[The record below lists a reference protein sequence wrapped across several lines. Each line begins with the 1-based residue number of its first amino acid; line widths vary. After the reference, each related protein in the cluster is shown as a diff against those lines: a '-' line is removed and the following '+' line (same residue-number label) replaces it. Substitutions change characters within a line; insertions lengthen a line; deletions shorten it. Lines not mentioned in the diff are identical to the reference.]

1 MKICENLQTVREKYI
16 RLLDEAEI
24 PSVKASEIAEQLF
37 ALDLTVYS
45 KNYSFDSIIYNA
57 FAKSILDD
65 NISLHPEQIRIVEK
79 ILLENALIISAPT
92 SFGKTFCIFE
102 YIARYKPNNVVLVV
116 PTLALG
122 DEYFRKIIKK
132 YRNSFSEYKVHTNI
146 TKDDDFSVSNNN
158 IFILTH
164 DRVVNENLCGRLP
177 TIDFLVID
185 EVYKLATDKNNDRVL
200 VLNMAYY
207 RLSLKA
213 KKYVLLAPFIGAVEN
228 TEKLY
233 MKPVFWKTDYSPVI
247 NDVIQI
253 DLLLE
258 DDRNPMIKEV
268 LDAKC
273 KNDKTLIYFPTVTSM
288 NKYILKFI
296 KKEPIVDNLSTNVSN
311 FIKWAKEEI
320 HEDWCVIAA
329 LERGYLIHN
338 GQIPLGIRTF
348 QLDCYDSDENFSRML
363 CTSTLLEGVNT
374 TAKNIIITKPS
385 RKSNKKNSDFFEAFD
400 FFNLV
405 GRTGRLNES
414 LIGKAYYLKG
424 IDDPIFKKEAA
435 IKNIKFEL
443 TDDSKDID
451 IQKGDYEKH
460 SDFVAFIKELN
471 ITHEEYIDNIGVKV
485 RFDNVVAL
493 HKRYQ
498 KNNNEL
504 LRQLN
509 SFLENNKQGRFYL
522 VKVLY
527 LISGGVNNEDKPQD
541 AKLNASLIN
550 DFLNKKRLS
559 IKVVLNN
566 AIEHYGNRDIND
578 IISKAIRL
586 KESFIENSFY
596 NKVLIISYF
605 LKTDKVKN
613 ELIDVLNEKIISPI
627 ETLYF
632 ANSKNKKALID
643 LGVYDRDIEKI
654 LDIIGDDFEDA
665 VELRQR
671 LIKNRNRFNKIS
683 FISKYAIDRII
694 E

>member
-1 MKICENLQTVREKYI
+1 MKKYENLQTVREKYI

-24 PSVKASEIAEQLF
+24 PSVKASIIAEQLF

-45 KNYSFDSIIYNA
+45 KNYSFDSIVYNA

-79 ILLENALIISAPT
+79 ILIENALIISAPT

-102 YIARYKPNNVVLVV
+102 YIAKYKPNNVVLVV

-132 YRNSFSEYKVHTNI
+132 YRNSFSEYKIHTNI

-164 DRVVNENLCGRLP
+164 DRVVNENLCERLP

-213 KKYVLLAPFIGAVEN
+213 NKYVLLAPFIGAVEN
-228 TEKLY
+228 AEKLH

-258 DDRNPMIKEV
+258 DERNPMIKEV
-268 LDAKC
+268 LDSKC
-273 KNDKTLIYFPTVTSM
+273 RNDKTLIYFPTVSSM
-288 NKYILKFI
+288 NKYILDYI
-296 KKEPIVDNLSTNVSN
+296 KKEPIMDNLSTNVID
-311 FIKWAKEEI
+311 FINWAREEI
-320 HEDWCVIAA
+320 HEDWCVIVA

-348 QLDCYDSDENFSRML
+348 QLDCYDSDKTFNRML

-374 TAKNIIITKPS
+374 TAKNIIITRPS
-385 RKSNKKNSDFFEAFD
+385 RKSNKSNTDYFEAFD

-405 GRTGRLNES
+405 GRTGRLNENF
-414 LIGKAYYLKG
+414 IGKAYYLRG
-424 IDDPIFKKEAA
+424 PNDPIFEKEAA
-435 IKNIKFEL
+435 VKSIKFEL
-443 TDDSKDID
+443 TVDSKDID

-460 SDFVAFIKELN
+460 PDFIAFINELN
-471 ITHEEYIDNIGVKV
+471 ITHEDYINNIGVKV
-485 RFDNVVAL
+485 RFDNVVTMY
-493 HKRYQ
+493 KRYLEH
-498 KNNNEL
+498 KNEL
-504 LRQLN
+504 LEQLN
-509 SFLENNKQGRFYL
+509 AFIQNDKQGRFYL
-522 VKVLY
+522 VEKLY
-527 LISGGVNNEDKPQD
+527 LISGGVNNEDKPKD
-541 AKLNASLIN
+541 LKLNASLIN

-559 IKVVLNN
+559 LKAVLNN
-566 AIEHYGNRDIND
+566 AIKYYGNRDIND

-613 ELIDVLNEKIISPI
+613 ELINVLNEKIISPI

-643 LGVYDRDIEKI
+643 LGVYDRDIKKI
-654 LDIIGDDFEDA
+654 IDIIGDDFEDA
-665 VELRQR
+665 VELRHR
-671 LIKNRNRFNKIS
+671 LIKNRNKFNKIS

>member
-16 RLLDEAEI
+16 RLLDESEI

-65 NISLHPEQIRIVEK
+65 NISLHPEQIKIVEK

-102 YIARYKPNNVVLVV
+102 YIVRYKPNNVVLVV

-146 TKDDDFSVSNNN
+146 TKDDDFGASNNN

-273 KNDKTLIYFPTVTSM
+273 KNDKTLIYFPTVASM
-288 NKYILKFI
+288 NKYILNFI
-296 KKEPIVDNLSTNVSN
+296 KKEPIVDNLSTNVTN

-320 HEDWCVIAA
+320 HEDWCVITA

-348 QLDCYDSDENFSRML
+348 QLDCYDSDEVFSRML

-385 RKSNKKNSDFFEAFD
+385 RKSNKRNSDFFEAFD

-405 GRTGRLNES
+405 GRTGRLNEN

-424 IDDPIFKKEAA
+424 FDDPIFKKEAA

-498 KNNNEL
+498 KNKNEL
-504 LRQLN
+504 LLQLN
-509 SFLENNKQGRFYL
+509 SFLENNKQGRFHL

-527 LISGGVNNEDKPQD
+527 LISGGVNNEDKPHD

-550 DFLNKKRLS
+550 AFLNKRRLS
-559 IKVVLNN
+559 IKAVLDN
-566 AIEHYGNRDIND
+566 AIEHYENRDIND

-643 LGVYDRDIEKI
+643 LGVYDRDIKKI